1 MALYHSLWER
11 EKALK
16 DVGSPELIAEKINVS
31 VSADTDIFDTDL
43 KAPERGF
50 WILRVLTDTA
60 GYPKV
65 KETVEGASVI
75 GALNGGS
82 DLSANA
88 WYEFWMTAN
97 EGDLINVQFSVAAK
111 VTVRVFFV
119 RVS

>member
-31 VSADTDIFDTDL
+31 VSADADIFDTDL

-60 GYPKV
+60 GCPKV
-65 KETVEGASVI
+65 KETVEGTSVI

-82 DLSANA
+82 DLVANA
-88 WYEFWMTAN
+88 WYVFWMTAN